1 MRTSFTLLLL
11 LCAAPAL
18 AQDADIQKL
27 LIQRQQQ
34 SDAFNLQLRQSQEA
48 LKIAPAARAAME
60 SRQQFERVRLDDV
73 SATQLR
79 NVRAETPE
87 ALRAHERHQAEVE
100 RRPFYSPIVELP
112 YKAAPPPPP
121 LRPTLKGNVDV
132 IDAPRPEIVR

>member
-1 MRTSFTLLLL
+1 MKIEPALLLL
-11 LCAAPAL
+11 FAAPVF

-34 SDAFNLQLRQSQEA
+34 SDAFSLQLRQSQEA
-48 LKIAPAARAAME
+48 LKLAPAARTAIEA
-60 SRQQFERVRLDDV
+60 RQQVERVRLDDV

-79 NVRAETPE
+79 NVRPETAE

-100 RRPFYSPIVELP
+100 RRPFHSPIVEVP
-112 YKAAPPPPP
+112 YKAVPPPPP

-132 IDAPRPEIVR
+132 IDAPRPETAR